1 MAAFSP
7 GAASLCRVI
16 NSLDKSPVLLSHARV
31 IEIPPRW
38 QPGVPRAQNLSP
50 CPEGQTQ
57 HRARLPQAPCTC
69 RKADSALERALLP
82 CQIPPVQ
89 MIDTCSRTGTQSC
102 SQSSQNHRT
111 SWKSQLPVFQPLAA
125 LFVINRSHLETCV
138 LRALRL
144 CMLAFYFIFGFFK

>member
-16 NSLDKSPVLLSHARV
+16 NSLDKSPVLWGHAQV
-31 IEIPPRW
+31 IEIPPCC
-38 QPGVPRAQNLSP
+38 QPGVLRAPNLSP
-50 CPEGQTQ
+50 CPEAQTQ

-89 MIDTCSRTGTQSC
+89 VIDTCSRTGAQSC
-102 SQSSQNHRT
+102 SQSSRNHRT
-111 SWKSQLPVFQPLAA
+111 SWKSQLPVF
-125 LFVINRSHLETCV
+125 
-138 LRALRL
+138 RL
-144 CMLAFYFIFGFFK
+144 CLSPTDLTLKPVF

>member
-57 HRARLPQAPCTC
+57 HRAQLPQAPCTC

-89 MIDTCSRTGTQSC
+89 VIDTCSRTGQSC

-111 SWKSQLPVFQPLAA
+111 SWKSQLSVFQPLAA
-125 LFVINRSHLETCV
+125 LFVINRPHLETCV

-144 CMLAFYFIFGFFK
+144 CMLAFYVIFGFFK

>member
-57 HRARLPQAPCTC
+57 HHARLPQAPCTC

-82 CQIPPVQ
+82 CQIPSVQ
-89 MIDTCSRTGTQSC
+89 VIDTCSRTGQSC

-111 SWKSQLPVFQPLAA
+111 SWKSQLSVFQPLAA

-144 CMLAFYFIFGFFK
+144 CMLAFYVMFGFFK